1 MPVETLSRY
10 VTSNSDILSGEPV
23 ILGTRT
29 SVRAIVGLWRLGIM
43 PEEILSHL
51 PHLTLAQ
58 VFDALSFYLDHQAE
72 INEYIEQNQVPNELV
87 HPLVIA
93 LYNSSS
99 HTSLIK

>member
-10 VTSNSDILSGEPV
+10 VISNSEILSGEPI

-72 INEYIEQNQVPNELV
+72 INQYIERNRVPSELV
-87 HPLVIA
+87 HPSVRAA
-93 LYNSSS
+93 LDG
-99 HTSLIK
+99 L